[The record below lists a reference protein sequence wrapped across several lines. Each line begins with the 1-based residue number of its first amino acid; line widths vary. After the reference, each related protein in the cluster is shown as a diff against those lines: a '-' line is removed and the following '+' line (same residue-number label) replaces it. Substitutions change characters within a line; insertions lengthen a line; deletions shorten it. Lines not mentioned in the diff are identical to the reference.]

1 MQEEID
7 VALKQMSFFTTN
19 ALNTSRQMF
28 CQLFDGLTLRKKT
41 KGYRQKIRHARMT
54 ICGTSTG
61 VLLPPILQDFLKH
74 VMTDG
79 VVVRCLFL
87 VLSYR
92 SYLREDHVEPDLT
105 MPSIAQLFMAVV
117 ALGRRQFVFSAQS
130 QKRLDDY
137 IENLAKQAS
146 QSTSPRITS
155 FLAKQA
161 SQVTRITAL
170 TQMID
175 LLPSIIQLVH
185 M

>member
-1 MQEEID
+1 
-7 VALKQMSFFTTN
+7 MSFFSNN

-41 KGYRQKIRHARMT
+41 KGYRQKIRHGRMT

-92 SYLREDHVEPDLT
+92 KYLREDHRDPDLS
-105 MPSIAQLFMAVV
+105 MPSIAQLLMAVV
-117 ALGRRQFVFSAQS
+117 MLGRRQFTFSEQS
-130 QKRLDDY
+130 QKILDDY
-137 IENLAKQAS
+137 IENLSKQAS
-146 QSTSPRITS
+146 ESTSPRITS

-170 TQMID
+170 TQIID
-175 LLPSIIQLVH
+175 LLPSIIEHVRV
-185 M
+185 